1 MSKYFLKIALRN
13 IIRQKGYSFIN
24 ICGLAVAM
32 ASTLLIL
39 LWVKDEL
46 SWDTF
51 HANADTIYRVEQDQP
66 TAQGLFHVN
75 VTPYPMGPALKEEIP
90 EVVNVSRYAAP
101 GQILMKYENKV
112 FYENVVQCVDPA
124 FLEMFSC
131 FSVYGDIKT
140 ALQEPLSLV
149 ITEDVSKKY
158 FGDLNPVGKTIL
170 INNSHPYTVRA
181 VVQNNPK
188 NTSVR
193 FDILISFELMKTIGF
208 NTDSWR
214 SNEIITWVQLNRDAE
229 AAGLNKKISELR
241 KRHALSQIKD
251 PGKVKDVQ
259 FQLMPLT
266 DIRLYGRFGYGES
279 TGAIQS
285 IYVISMMACFILLIA
300 CINYVNLSTARSAK
314 RFREIGLRKVVG
326 AQRFDIIR
334 QFYGESLLLTL
345 FALVL
350 ALFFIE
356 LMLPVFNDVSGK
368 DFTYDMALTP
378 SFLFTGLA
386 VALVTGLLSGTYPAI
401 FLSSFQPVQ
410 ILKGTFHFSA
420 KGTMLRKTLVVF
432 QFALSVILMIGTI
445 VMFRQL
451 QYMRHKD
458 LGYNKEQ
465 LIYLPLNAETKKLYP
480 LLKEEL
486 QKEPMVLGVT
496 GTFQTPTNMSA
507 NGGGADWDGKD
518 PNFRPMIGFGAV
530 AHHYVETMGMTLV
543 EGRSFSQEFSTDTAK
558 SVLVNEEV
566 AKLMGSES
574 VVGKR
579 FSWGDNRIIIGV
591 VKNFHYKKIQT
602 SIEPMALYLE
612 IKDINYAIV
621 RLKAGNITASL
632 EHIKQ
637 IWQQI
642 QPGFPFEYRFFD
654 EEFARMFQSDE
665 RMMSLFGYAALFAIM
680 VACLG
685 LFGLASFIAESRT
698 REIGIRKVLGASV
711 SEISFMLSK
720 EFILWVIVANFIAW
734 PCAYYAMQRILDNYA
749 YRTNIG
755 VWIFVLAFAV
765 SLAIALAATGIQ
777 TIKAATANPVDALK
791 YE

>member
-1 MSKYFLKIALRN
+1 MSKYYLKIALRN

-32 ASTLLIL
+32 ATTLLIL

-51 HANADTIYRVEQDQP
+51 HTNADTIYRVEQDQP
-66 TAQGLFHVN
+66 TAEGLFHVN
-75 VTPYPMGPALKEEIP
+75 VTPYAMGPALKAEVPEI
-90 EVVNVSRYAAP
+90 VNVSRFAFP
-101 GQILMKYENKV
+101 EQILMKYDDKV
-112 FYENVVQCVDPA
+112 FYENNTRCVDAA
-124 FLEMFSC
+124 FLEMFTS
-131 FSVYGDIKT
+131 FSVYGNLKT
-140 ALQEPLSLV
+140 ALQEPRSLV
-149 ITEDVSKKY
+149 ITEDVAKKY
-158 FGDLNPVGKTIL
+158 FGNLSPVGKTIL

-208 NTDSWR
+208 DTDSWR
-214 SNEIITWVQLNRDAE
+214 SNEIITWVQLNPDAE
-229 AAGLNKKISELR
+229 IEVVNKKIGELR
-241 KRHALSQIKD
+241 KRHALSQIQD
-251 PGKVKDVQ
+251 PSRVKDVQ

-279 TGAIQS
+279 GGAIQS
-285 IYVISMMACFILLIA
+285 MYIISIMACFILLIA

-326 AQRFDIIR
+326 AQRPDIIR
-334 QFYGESLLLTL
+334 QFYGESVLLTL
-345 FALVL
+345 LAFVL
-350 ALFFIE
+350 ALFLIE
-356 LMLPVFNDVSGK
+356 LMLPAFNDLSGK
-368 DFTYDMALTP
+368 EFTYDMALGP
-378 SFLFTGLA
+378 SFLLTGLA

-410 ILKGTFHFSA
+410 MLKGTFHFGA
-420 KGTMLRKTLVVF
+420 RGTVLRKTLVVF
-432 QFALSVILMIGTI
+432 QFALSVILMVGTI
-445 VMFRQL
+445 VMYRQL
-451 QYMRHKD
+451 EYMRQKD
-458 LGYNKEQ
+458 LGYDKEQ
-465 LIYLPLNAETKKLYP
+465 LIYLPLNAETKKQYS
-480 LLKEEL
+480 LLREEL
-486 QKEPMVLGVT
+486 QKDPMVLGVT
-496 GTFQTPTNMSA
+496 GTFQEPLNMSA

-518 PNFRPMIGFGAV
+518 PNFKPMIGFGAV
-530 AHHYVETMGMTLV
+530 DYNYTKTMGMTLM
-543 EGRSFSQEFSTDTAK
+543 EGRSFSQEFATDTAK
-558 SVLVNEEV
+558 AVLVNEEV
-566 AKLMGSES
+566 ARLMGSQS

-591 VKNFHYKKIQT
+591 VKNFHYKRIQT
-602 SIEPMALYLE
+602 TIEPIVLYLE
-612 IKDINYAIV
+612 LNDINYAVV
-621 RLKAGNITASL
+621 RLKSGNITESL
-632 EHIKQ
+632 EHVKQ
-637 IWQQI
+637 IWQKT
-642 QPGFPFEYRFFD
+642 QPGFPFEYMFFD

-698 REIGIRKVLGASV
+698 REIGIRKVLGATI
-711 SEISFMLSK
+711 SEISFMLSR
-720 EFILWVIVANFIAW
+720 EFIQWVVIANFIAW
-734 PCAYYAMQRILDNYA
+734 PCAYIAMKGILENYA

-755 VWIFVLAFAV
+755 VWIFALAFAV
-765 SLAIALAATGIQ
+765 SLTIALAATGIQ